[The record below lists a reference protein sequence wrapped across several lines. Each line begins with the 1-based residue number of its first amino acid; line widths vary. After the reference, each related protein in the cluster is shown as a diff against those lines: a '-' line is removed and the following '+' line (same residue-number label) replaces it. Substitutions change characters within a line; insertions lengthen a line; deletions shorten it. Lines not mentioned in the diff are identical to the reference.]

1 MGFQAK
7 ELQKTAQHLNFK
19 IHVFTC
25 SKPQL
30 LKTNCLKILKK
41 NLEKLNLVLIST
53 TALNTPSSSVYL
65 PYCEPAQVGWS
76 SAGTYPQDTLPTA
89 HCQVHHSLKGR
100 SMVKRQTGSST
111 NMHMTMLRAIFQC
124 NAVVARKA
132 FKLSVCKQFKSYKLL
147 ENRRHKSR
155 SDPFSRALLL
165 LYVKVSAVTAED
177 LSVNP
182 TICFLF

>member
-1 MGFQAK
+1 M
-7 ELQKTAQHLNFK
+7 
-19 IHVFTC
+19 FTC

-41 NLEKLNLVLIST
+41 NLENLNLVLIST

-65 PYCEPAQVGWS
+65 PYCEPAYVGWNIPPGHTTHS
-76 SAGTYPQDTLPTA
+76 TLPSTS
-89 HCQVHHSLKGR
+89 QS
-100 SMVKRQTGSST
+100 KRQTGSST

-132 FKLSVCKQFKSYKLL
+132 FKLSVCKQFKTHKLL